1 MTPEYD
7 YSFDKNIVIHLS
19 NSREDLK
26 IKILSMSCKF
36 PKEYSSLSES
46 EKKEIIDKIEKE
58 QTIETIYNVFSGWE
72 NKTYKNQYAKEIFSE
87 LNKNKYTFADV
98 TSIDICLELL
108 YLYE

>member
-26 IKILSMSCKF
+26 IKILTMSCEF

-58 QTIETIYNVFSGWE
+58 QKIETIYNVSSGWK
-72 NKTYKNQYAKEIFSE
+72 NKTYRNEYTKEIFPE
-87 LNKNKYTFADV
+87 LNKNKYIFADI
-98 TSIDICLELL
+98 TSIDICLELV